1 MCLNNLCI
9 PAEIV
14 THRGKDVVELSC
26 SFEGTWILSCS
37 SDVTG
42 GRSHPK
48 TLNPLISVFAFRLL
62 FWPVPLL
69 QMWFLFFFSFSVII
83 SEKHLF
89 FFFLSGCMSIPL
101 NTIITFRLIYEHL
114 CNRLCFLESCG
125 VDRSIK
131 RKVERPFLM
140 CTARPLVQGW
150 AEQFCNCSESKREM
164 PSCAPLELWALLA
177 DALCACPCLHLCV

>member
-14 THRGKDVVELSC
+14 THRGNDVVALSC
-26 SFEGTWILSCS
+26 SFEGTWSLSCS

-69 QMWFLFFFSFSVII
+69 QMWFFFFFSFSVIT

-89 FFFLSGCMSIPL
+89 FFFFYLGACPFHWTPPSHSGLFMSIFA
-101 NTIITFRLIYEHL
+101 TGYVSWKAVAII
-114 CNRLCFLESCG
+114 
-125 VDRSIK
+125 
-131 RKVERPFLM
+131 LM
-140 CTARPLVQGW
+140 CTAHPLVQGW

-164 PSCAPLELWALLA
+164 PSRAPLELWALLA